1 MNTPAS
7 HRFVTPFVP
16 RAVRG
21 QAARRTWSWT
31 TGLLTLAGF
40 AGGALAQDL
49 VRTPDGVASASDAEV
64 DRVVVVGRASDIL
77 GSATSSSEGVV
88 SAADL
93 ATRPIFRPGEIME
106 TIPGVIVTQHSGSGK
121 ANQYFLR
128 GFNLDHGTDLATDF
142 EGMPINMPTHAHGQG
157 YTDLNFL
164 IPELVS
170 EVSYKKGNYYASVG
184 DFGSA
189 GAFSIQYFDV
199 LPSAFLKIEGGD
211 IGFERAVFAASPKV
225 GPGHLLYAFELEHN
239 DGPWDHGDDYQK
251 FNGVVSYSLGN
262 GQNGASLTALAY
274 HGNWN
279 SSDQVPERAI
289 EEKIIG
295 RFGEIDPTDG
305 GNSSRYG
312 VNGEWHRN
320 TDRES
325 TQVVAYATYYDLEL
339 FSDFD
344 YFLTDPVH
352 GDQFEQKDQRVEL
365 GLTASQT
372 WRLKLWGFETE
383 NTVGLQERTD
393 FIRLQLNHTEDQVV
407 LNPIRHD
414 HVFETRVGPFLEN
427 KTTWLPWLRT
437 VAGFRA
443 DVYDYHDSDY
453 TDGISG
459 GGTSAIVSPKF
470 SLILGPWYK
479 TEFYLNGG
487 YGFHSNDIRGVIG
500 PAIVGNDAPKGSVSP
515 LVKTRGAEVG
525 VRTTALSGLQSSLTL
540 WILDLDSELVF
551 DGDAADNEPSRPSR
565 RWGVEAAN
573 FYTPTPWLT
582 LDLDFA
588 YSNARFTDHDPVG
601 PWVPEAIQTTLD
613 AGIAFHDLG
622 VGWTKG
628 FYGSVRLRFF
638 GPRNL
643 IEDASEKSDPTTLV
657 YLQLGYHFNPRL
669 ELTFDVFN
677 LLDSQD
683 ADIDYYYVSR
693 LPGEPAA
700 GVADRHTHQTEPRE
714 LRGGVTYH
722 F

>member
-1 MNTPAS
+1 MLA
-7 HRFVTPFVP
+7 HRLDRLTGYRSAAGCAVAFLFVLS
-16 RAVRG
+16 
-21 QAARRTWSWT
+21 AAC
-31 TGLLTLAGF
+31 
-40 AGGALAQDL
+40 AQDL
-49 VRTPDGVASASDAEV
+49 VRPSPDSSDSLTTGET

-77 GSATSSSEGVV
+77 GVATSSSEGVV

-170 EVSYKKGNYYASVG
+170 EVDYKKGNYYAEVG

-189 GAFSIQYFDV
+189 GAFSLHYFAD
-199 LPSAFLKIEGGD
+199 LPSSFLKIEGGD
-211 IGFERAVFAASPKV
+211 IGYERVVFAMSPKL
-225 GPGHLLYAFELEHN
+225 GPGHLLYAFEMEHN
-239 DGPWDHGDDYQK
+239 DGPWDRGDNYQK
-251 FNGVVSYSLGN
+251 FNGVVSYSVGN
-262 GQNGASLTALAY
+262 AENGASLTALAY

-279 SSDQVPERAI
+279 STDQVPERAI
-289 EEKIIG
+289 EEKIID
-295 RFGEIDPTDG
+295 RFGEIDPSDG

-312 VNGEWHRN
+312 LNGEWHRG
-320 TDRES
+320 TDDES
-325 TQVVAYATYYDLEL
+325 TRVVAYATDYQLEL
-339 FSDFD
+339 FSDFT
-344 YFLTDPVH
+344 YFLDDPIH
-352 GDQFEQKDQRVEL
+352 GDQFEQKDQRVQL
-365 GLTASQT
+365 GASASET
-372 WRLKLWGFETE
+372 WHWKLLGFDMQ
-383 NTVGLQERTD
+383 NTFGLQERTD
-393 FIRLQLNHTEDQVV
+393 FIHLGLYHTEDQIV
-407 LNPIRHD
+407 LDATRVD
-414 HVFETRVGPFLEN
+414 HVIETRVGPYLEN

-443 DVYDYHDSDY
+443 DVYSYHDTDY
-453 TDGISG
+453 TDNISG
-459 GGTSAIVSPKF
+459 NGTAAIVSPKF
-470 SLILGPWYK
+470 SLILGPWDK

-487 YGFHSNDIRGVIG
+487 YGFHSNDIRGVVG
-500 PAIVGNDAPKGSVSP
+500 PPIVGNDAPKGSVNP
-515 LVKTRGAEVG
+515 LVKTKGAEVG
-525 VRTTALSGLQSSLTL
+525 VRNTLLPGLQSSLTL

-565 RWGVEAAN
+565 RWGVELAN

-588 YSNARFTDHDPVG
+588 YSNARFTDHDSVG
-601 PWVPEAIQTTLD
+601 PWVPEAIETTLD
-613 AGIAFHDLG
+613 AGVAVHDLG
-622 VGWTKG
+622 KTWLRG
-628 FYGSVRLRFF
+628 FYGGVRFRYF

-643 IEDASEKSDPTTLV
+643 IEDASQKSAATSLV
-657 YLQLGYHFNPRL
+657 YLQFGYKFSKTWEATFN
-669 ELTFDVFN
+669 VFN

-714 LRGGVTYH
+714 LRGGVTAH

>member
-1 MNTPAS
+1 MNVLKSSFAAS
-7 HRFVTPFVP
+7 RLALTAAVALTAVTLSGVH
-16 RAVRG
+16 
-21 QAARRTWSWT
+21 
-31 TGLLTLAGF
+31 
-40 AGGALAQDL
+40 AQDL
-49 VRTPDGVASASDAEV
+49 VRATADAADAPDTVA

-77 GSATSSSEGVV
+77 GVATSSSEGVV

-93 ATRPIFRPGEIME
+93 ATRPILRPGEIME

-128 GFNLDHGTDLATDF
+128 GFNLDHGTDLASDF

-170 EVSYKKGNYYASVG
+170 EVDYKKGNYYANVG

-189 GAFSIQYFDV
+189 GAFSTHYFDA
-199 LPSAFLKIEGGD
+199 LPSSFLKIEGGEV
-211 IGFERAVFAASPKV
+211 GYERAVFAMSPQV

-239 DGPWDHGDDYQK
+239 DGPWDRGDDYQK
-251 FNGVVSYSLGN
+251 FNGVLRYSVGDGL
-262 GQNGASLTALAY
+262 NGANLTALAY
-274 HGNWN
+274 HGDWN
-279 SSDQVPERAI
+279 STDQVPERAI
-289 EEKIIG
+289 TEKIID

-312 VNGEWHRN
+312 VNGDWHRGTEN
-320 TDRES
+320 EQTR
-325 TQVVAYATYYDLEL
+325 VIAYATYYDLEL

-344 YFLTDPVH
+344 YFLTDPIH
-352 GDQFEQKDQRVEL
+352 GDQFQQKDQRVQL
-365 GLTASQT
+365 GLTASEM
-372 WRLKLWGFETE
+372 WKWKLFGFDTE

-407 LNPIRHD
+407 LDPIRHD
-414 HVFETRVGPFLEN
+414 HVFETRVGPYLEN

-443 DVYDYHDSDY
+443 DVYNYDDSDY
-453 TDGISG
+453 TDRVSG

-470 SLILGPWYK
+470 SLILGPWEK
-479 TEFYLNGG
+479 TELYLNGG
-487 YGFHSNDIRGVIG
+487 YGFHSNDIRSVVG
-500 PAIVGNDAPKGSVSP
+500 PPIVGNDAPRGSVTP
-515 LVKTRGAEVG
+515 LVKTKGAEIG
-525 VRTTALSGLQSSLTL
+525 VRSNLVPGLQSSLTL

-565 RWGVEAAN
+565 RWGVEYAN

-601 PWVPEAIQTTLD
+601 PWVPEAIGNVLD
-613 AGIAFHDLG
+613 AGVAFHDLG
-622 VGWTKG
+622 TGWTKG
-628 FYGSVRLRFF
+628 LYGSVRLRYF
-638 GPRNL
+638 GPRKL
-643 IEDASEKSDPTTLV
+643 IEDDSAESNSTTLV
-657 YLQLGYHFNPRL
+657 YLQFGYRFNKTWDA
-669 ELTFDVFN
+669 TFDVFN
-677 LLDSQD
+677 LFDSQD

-693 LPGEPAA
+693 LRGEPAA
-700 GVADRHTHQTEPRE
+700 GITDIHTHQSEPRE
-714 LRGGVTYH
+714 LRGGVTAH

>member
-1 MNTPAS
+1 MFAPRLDKLAAC
-7 HRFVTPFVP
+7 RFAAAY
-16 RAVRG
+16 AV
-21 QAARRTWSWT
+21 AFLF
-31 TGLLTLAGF
+31 GLSTACS
-40 AGGALAQDL
+40 QDL
-49 VRTPDGVASASDAEV
+49 IRPSPDSDDSLTSADA
-64 DRVVVVGRASDIL
+64 DRVVVVGRASDML
-77 GSATSSSEGVV
+77 GVATSSSEGVV

-157 YTDLNFL
+157 YTDLNFI

-170 EVSYKKGNYYASVG
+170 EVDYKKGNYYANVG

-189 GAFSIQYFDV
+189 GAFSLHYFDA
-199 LPSAFLKIEGGD
+199 LPSSLAKIEIGD
-211 IGFERAVFAASPKV
+211 DGYRRSVFAMSPKL
-225 GPGHLLYAFELEHN
+225 GPGHLLFALELEHD
-239 DGPWDHGDDYQK
+239 DGPWDHGDNYQK
-251 FNGVVSYSLGN
+251 FNGVVRYSLGD

-279 SSDQVPERAI
+279 STDQVPERAI
-289 EEKIIG
+289 EEKIID
-295 RFGEIDPTDG
+295 RFGEIDPSDG

-312 VNGEWHRN
+312 LNGEWHRGTDNEN
-320 TDRES
+320 TW
-325 TQVVAYATYYDLEL
+325 VVAYATYYDLEL
-339 FSDFD
+339 FSDFT
-344 YFLTDPVH
+344 YFLDDPIH
-352 GDQFEQKDQRVEL
+352 GDQFEQKDQRVQI

-372 WRLKLWGFETE
+372 WTLKILGIDTQ

-393 FIRLQLNHTEDQVV
+393 FIHLGLYHTQDQVV
-407 LNPIRHD
+407 LSATRVD
-414 HVFETRVGPFLEN
+414 HVIETRVGPYLEN
-427 KTTWLPWLRT
+427 KTQWLPWLRT

-443 DVYDYHDSDY
+443 DVYSYHDTDY
-453 TDGISG
+453 TDGLSG
-459 GGTSAIVSPKF
+459 DGTAAIVSPKF

-487 YGFHSNDIRGVIG
+487 YGFHSNDIRGVVG
-500 PAIVGNDAPKGSVSP
+500 PPIVGNDAPKGSVNP
-515 LVKTRGAEVG
+515 LVKTKGAEVG
-525 VRTTALSGLQSSLTL
+525 VRNTLLPGLQSSLTL

-565 RWGVEAAN
+565 RWGVELAN

-601 PWVPEAIQTTLD
+601 PWVPEAIETTLD
-613 AGIAFHDLG
+613 AGVAVHDLG
-622 VGWTKG
+622 KTWLRG
-628 FYGSVRLRFF
+628 FYGGVRFRYF

-643 IEDASEKSDPTTLV
+643 IENASQKSDATSLV
-657 YLQLGYHFNPRL
+657 YLQFGYRFNKTW
-669 ELTFDVFN
+669 EATFNVFN

-693 LPGEPAA
+693 LPGEPAS

-714 LRGGVTYH
+714 LRGGVTAH

>member
-1 MNTPAS
+1 MFP
-7 HRFVTPFVP
+7 VT
-16 RAVRG
+16 RYSVRRVG
-21 QAARRTWSWT
+21 IAAAFAFTF
-31 TGLLTLAGF
+31 LTA
-40 AGGALAQDL
+40 AHTVRSQDMVTAPPGSTL
-49 VRTPDGVASASDAEV
+49 PVTSNDTE
-64 DRVVVVGRASDIL
+64 RVVVVGRADDLL
-77 GSATSSSEGVV
+77 GVATSSSEGVV

-93 ATRPIFRPGEIME
+93 STRPILRPGEIME

-157 YTDLNFL
+157 YTDLNFI

-170 EVSYKKGNYYASVG
+170 QVDYKKGNYYANVG

-189 GAFSIQYFDV
+189 GAFSIHYFDV
-199 LPSAFLKIEGGD
+199 LPSSFAKIEGGD
-211 IGFERAVFAASPKV
+211 DGYARAVFATLPQV
-225 GPGHLLYAFELEHN
+225 GPGHLLLALELEHD

-251 FNGVVSYSLGN
+251 FNGVVSYSVGN

-274 HGNWN
+274 HGDWN
-279 SSDQVPERAI
+279 STDQVPVRAI
-289 EEKIIG
+289 EEKIID

-312 VNGEWHRN
+312 LNGEWHRSTEN
-320 TDRES
+320 ES
-325 TQVVAYATYYDLEL
+325 THVVAYATYYDLEL
-339 FSDFD
+339 FSNFT
-344 YFLTDPVH
+344 YFLDDPVH
-352 GDQFEQKDQRVEL
+352 GDQFEQKDQRVQL
-365 GLTASQT
+365 GASVNET
-372 WRLKLWGFETE
+372 WNFKLFGIDTQ

-393 FIRLQLNHTEDQVV
+393 FIHLGLYHTEAQDV
-407 LNPIRHD
+407 LSTTRAD
-414 HVFETRVGPFLEN
+414 HVIETRVGPYLEN

-443 DVYDYHDSDY
+443 DVYSYHDTDY
-453 TDGISG
+453 TDNISG
-459 GGTSAIVSPKF
+459 DGTAAIVSPKF
-470 SLILGPWYK
+470 STILGPWYK
-479 TEFYLNGG
+479 TELYLNGG
-487 YGFHSNDIRGVIG
+487 YGFHSNDIRSVVG
-500 PAIVGNDAPKGSVSP
+500 PPIAGNDAPKGSVDP
-515 LVKTRGAEVG
+515 LVKTKGAEIG
-525 VRTTALSGLQSSLTL
+525 LRTTALPHLQSSATL

-565 RWGVEAAN
+565 RWGVELAN

-601 PWVPEAIQTTLD
+601 PWVPEAIETTLD
-613 AGIAFHDLG
+613 AGIAVHDLG
-622 VGWTKG
+622 KTWLRG
-628 FYGSVRLRFF
+628 FYGGLRFRYF

-643 IEDASEKSDPTTLV
+643 IEDASQKSSATSLV
-657 YLQLGYHFNPRL
+657 YLQLGYRFSKTWDA
-669 ELTFDVFN
+669 TFDVFN

-693 LPGEPAA
+693 LPGEPAT

-714 LRGGVTYH
+714 LRGGITAH